1 MFGLGAVNGAFDVE
15 SGHFTVAT
23 SLDECT
29 LTATISAS
37 SIATGSNI
45 RDTQVRGKAFLDAAR
60 FPIITFH
67 SSTLRDSHAGWV
79 VPGYLTV
86 KGQKAPLNI
95 TITEAQPVGE
105 ILKITAQARVDR
117 YAHGVTAM
125 KGMAGRYLDL
135 DITAVGVR
143 TTAQ

>member
-1 MFGLGAVNGAFDVE
+1 
-15 SGHFTVAT
+15 
-23 SLDECT
+23 
-29 LTATISAS
+29 
-37 SIATGSNI
+37 
-45 RDTQVRGKAFLDAAR
+45 
-60 FPIITFH
+60 
-67 SSTLRDSHAGWV
+67 